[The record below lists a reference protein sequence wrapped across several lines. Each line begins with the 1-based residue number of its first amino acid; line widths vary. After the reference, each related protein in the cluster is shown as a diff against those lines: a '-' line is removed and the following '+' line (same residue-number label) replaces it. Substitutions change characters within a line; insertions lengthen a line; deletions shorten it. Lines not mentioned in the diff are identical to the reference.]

1 MTFWGFD
8 YYSFYFGEGDEDTI
22 SIDVEWN
29 QIRLT
34 EEERSCAIFMG
45 VILSHLKGL
54 LEAYDAKRS
63 EERYEQG
70 LVTNNT

>member
-1 MTFWGFD
+1 MTFRGFD
-8 YYSFYFGEGDEDTI
+8 DYSFYFGEEDEDTI
-22 SIDVEWN
+22 SIDVGWN

-34 EEERSCAIFMG
+34 EEERSCAIFTS
-45 VILSHLKGL
+45 VILSHVKGL
-54 LEAYDAKRS
+54 LEAYDAKRP